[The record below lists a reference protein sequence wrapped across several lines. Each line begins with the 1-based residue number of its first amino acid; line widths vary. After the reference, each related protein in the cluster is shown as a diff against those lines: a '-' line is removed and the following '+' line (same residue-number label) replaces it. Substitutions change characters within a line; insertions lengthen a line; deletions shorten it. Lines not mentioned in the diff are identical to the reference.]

1 VSPAEA
7 PEILAVRVARG
18 DDAAAEQLVA
28 AMGPLLT
35 GMARRFEGRV
45 PRADLEQAGAIGLLR
60 AARSFDPEQGTPFGG
75 YAAPFVMGEMLSC
88 VRQLATPVRVPR
100 GVADDERRVTDA
112 VDDLVRRGQRGPTV
126 DEIAEHTGLD
136 EDAVLEVLRARRAA
150 SPVPLEEVSLTAAG
164 IEDDEMRQVEERLA
178 LGSRLQQLDR
188 RSRTVIVLRFG
199 LELSQREIADR
210 LGISQMHVSRLL
222 RAALADLED
231 SDGPVSG

>member
-1 VSPAEA
+1 MPPADA

-18 DDAAAEQLVA
+18 DETAAEQLVT
-28 AMGPLLT
+28 AMTPLLT

-75 YAAPFVMGEMLSC
+75 YAAPFVMGEMLTC
-88 VRQLATPVRVPR
+88 VRLATPVRVPR
-100 GVADDERRVTDA
+100 GVADDERRVTAA
-112 VDDLVRRGQRGPTV
+112 VDELAHREQRGPTV
-126 DEIAEHTGLD
+126 AQIAEHTGLD

-150 SPVPLEEVSLTAAG
+150 TPVPLDDVAVSAAG
-164 IEDDEMRQVEERLA
+164 IEEDEMRRVEERLA
-178 LGSRLQQLDR
+178 LGSRLERLDR
-188 RSRTVIVLRFG
+188 RSRAVIVMRFG

-222 RAALADLED
+222 RAALSELED
-231 SDGPVSG
+231 AEGPVSG